1 MTEAGD
7 ARAGGL
13 RADADPPPAEPP
25 QPPQPP
31 PQERPSTWRSLRLAL
46 TSWRT
51 ASVVL
56 LSFSSGMPLGLVW
69 IAIPDWMRSAGAD
82 IRVVGLFTLAQA
94 PWTFKV
100 VWAPLMDRYRP
111 PLLARLGRRR
121 GWALLTQI
129 ALALSIFALAGVG
142 DHPQAPWVALAL
154 TVAIALAAASQDIAV
169 DAYAVDVLRP
179 EEQGVA
185 VGARIAMYRAGMFIA
200 GGLAITLAGAISWP
214 GVCLLLGLLFVP
226 MAVVSITAP
235 EPPDVPGRPST
246 LREAVWLPFLGF
258 LSRHRALEI
267 LAFVLLYKLCD
278 NFAQALLR
286 PFLFDM
292 GYTEF
297 HRGFALNTVGTIGI
311 VGGAIVGGALTNVI
325 GLGTA
330 LWVFGLLQI
339 FSNVGYVLLAN
350 IPTNN
355 PAMYGAMGFENLTQ
369 GLGTGAFSVLLLRLT
384 QKRFSA
390 SQYALLSAFFGIPR
404 VISGP
409 ITGVVVDAIGWSTFF
424 VLTMPLGVPGL
435 IMLWRFVR
443 PGQREVS
450 FEVREKAAAVPASP
464 AELVLKGTATGV
476 LTLAGGALLV
486 AVLGAL
492 KALRQTPEE
501 GLALAPAIGRLLQP
515 GTVPEWLQL
524 AGVAACAMIA
534 GVFGAAVVAA
544 RRGMGRELADDA
556 GGQAVPADGAEPR

>member
-1 MTEAGD
+1 
-7 ARAGGL
+7 
-13 RADADPPPAEPP
+13 
-25 QPPQPP
+25 
-31 PQERPSTWRSLRLAL
+31 
-46 TSWRT
+46 
-51 ASVVL
+51 
-56 LSFSSGMPLGLVW
+56 VW

-82 IRVVGLFTLAQA
+82 IRFVGLFTLAQA

-111 PLLARLGRRR
+111 PLLEKLGRRR

-129 ALALSIFALAGVG
+129 ALALGIFALAGVG
-142 DHPQAPWVALAL
+142 DRPEAPWVVLALAF
-154 TVAIALAAASQDIAV
+154 AIAVAAASQDIAV
-169 DAYAVDVLRP
+169 DAYAVDVLRKD
-179 EEQGVA
+179 EQGVA
-185 VGARIAMYRAGMFIA
+185 VGARIALYRAGMFIA
-200 GGLAITLAGAISWP
+200 GGLAITLAGTVSWP
-214 GVCLLLGLLFVP
+214 GVCVLLGLLYVP
-226 MAVVSITAP
+226 MALVSIRAP
-235 EPPDVPGRPST
+235 EPPDVPGRPQT
-246 LREAVWLPFLGF
+246 LRQAVWLPFLGF

-292 GYTEF
+292 GYTEL

-311 VGGAIVGGALTNVI
+311 VGGAMIGGALTNVI
-325 GLGTA
+325 GLGTS

-409 ITGVVVDAIGWSTFF
+409 ITGVTVDAIGWSWFF

-435 IMLWRFVR
+435 LMLWRFAR
-443 PGQREVS
+443 PGQREVT
-450 FEVREKAAAVPASP
+450 FEVREATGAPPPSRG
-464 AELVLKGTATGV
+464 ELIAKGTATA
-476 LTLAGGALLV
+476 LATAVGGALLM
-486 AVLGAL
+486 ALLGAL
-492 KALRQTPEE
+492 KALRQHPEE
-501 GLALAPAIGRLLQP
+501 GFGFAAALAGVLRPAAIGA
-515 GTVPEWLQL
+515 WLQL
-524 AGVAACAMIA
+524 AALLACAMIA

-544 RRGMGRELADDA
+544 RRGLGREIAGEGDPGA
-556 GGQAVPADGAEPR
+556 GGGGASDEAAA

>member
-1 MTEAGD
+1 MAEAGD
-7 ARAGGL
+7 ARAGNL
-13 RADADPPPAEPP
+13 RAGAEASAAPPPEPP
-25 QPPQPP
+25 R
-31 PQERPSTWRSLRLAL
+31 RPGALRSLRAAL

-69 IAIPDWMRSAGAD
+69 IAIPDWMRSSGAD

-121 GWALLTQI
+121 GWALVTQI
-129 ALALSIFALAGVG
+129 ALALGVFALAGVG
-142 DHPQAPWVALAL
+142 DQPEAPWVALAL
-154 TVAIALAAASQDIAV
+154 TFAIAVAAASQDIAV

-200 GGLAITLAGAISWP
+200 GGLAITLAGVLSWP
-214 GVCLLLGLLFVP
+214 GVCVLMGLLFVP
-226 MAVVSITAP
+226 MAAISITAP
-235 EPPDVPGRPST
+235 EPPDVPGRPQT
-246 LREAVWLPFLGF
+246 LRQAVWLPFLGF

-297 HRGFALNTVGTIGI
+297 HRGFALNTIGTVGI
-311 VGGAIVGGALTNVI
+311 VAGAVIGGALTNVI
-325 GLGTA
+325 GLGTS
-330 LWVFGLLQI
+330 LWIFGLLQI

-355 PAMYGAMGFENLTQ
+355 PAMYAAMGFENFTQ

-390 SQYALLSAFFGIPR
+390 AQYALLSAFFGIPR

-409 ITGVVVDAIGWSTFF
+409 ITGVTVDAIGWSTFF
-424 VLTMPLGVPGL
+424 LLTMPLGVPGL
-435 IMLWRFVR
+435 LMLWRFVR

-450 FEVREKAAAVPASP
+450 FEVREAPHGPPPSR
-464 AELVLKGTATGV
+464 AELALKGTAAG
-476 LTLAGGALLV
+476 LATLAGGAALMGL
-486 AVLGAL
+486 LGAL
-492 KALRQTPEE
+492 KALRQEPEAGFAYLAALR
-501 GLALAPAIGRLLQP
+501 GLLDPATISA
-515 GTVPEWLQL
+515 WLQL
-524 AGVAACAMIA
+524 AAVFACAMIA

-544 RRGMGRELADDA
+544 RRGMGRELAADPDPHEAKAVSA
-556 GGQAVPADGAEPR
+556 GAGS

>member
-1 MTEAGD
+1 MAEAGE
-7 ARAGGL
+7 ARAGHL
-13 RADADPPPAEPP
+13 RAGPSEPPATPP
-25 QPPQPP
+25 IGPPKQPG
-31 PQERPSTWRSLRLAL
+31 TLRSLRNAV

-69 IAIPDWMRSAGAD
+69 LAIPDWMRSAGAD

-100 VWAPLMDRYRP
+100 LWAPLMDRYRP
-111 PLLARLGRRR
+111 PFLGRLGRRR
-121 GWALLTQI
+121 GWAFLTQI
-129 ALALSIFALAGVG
+129 ALAIAIFALAGVG
-142 DHPQAPWVALAL
+142 HRPETPWVVLAL
-154 TVAIALAAASQDIAV
+154 TFAIALAAASQDIAV

-179 EEQGVA
+179 DEQGVA
-185 VGARIAMYRAGMFIA
+185 VGARIALYRAGMFLA
-200 GGLAITLAGAISWP
+200 GGLAITLAGVLTWP
-214 GVCLLLGLLFVP
+214 GVCVLLGLLYLP
-226 MAVVSITAP
+226 MMLVSITAP
-235 EPPDVPGRPST
+235 EPPDVPGRPRT
-246 LREAVWLPFLGF
+246 LKEAVWQPFLGF

-311 VGGAIVGGALTNVI
+311 VGGAMIGGALTNVI
-325 GLGTA
+325 GLGNA

-339 FSNVGYVLLAN
+339 FSNLGYVLLAN

-384 QKRFSA
+384 QRRFSA
-390 SQYALLSAFFGIPR
+390 SQYALLSAFFGLPR

-409 ITGVVVDAIGWSTFF
+409 ITGVTVDAIGWSTFF

-435 IMLWRFVR
+435 LMLWRFVR
-443 PGQREVS
+443 PGQREVT
-450 FEVREKAAAVPASP
+450 FEVREAPAGP
-464 AELVLKGTATGV
+464 LPGRGELALKGVAAG
-476 LTLAGGALLV
+476 LATLAGGAALMTL
-486 AVLGAL
+486 LGAL
-492 KALRQTPEE
+492 KALRQHPEE
-501 GLALAPAIGRLLQP
+501 GFRPDVAFAALVEPEAIGGWIQ
-515 GTVPEWLQL
+515 
-524 AGVAACAMIA
+524 VAALLASALIA
-534 GVFGAAVVAA
+534 GVFGAAAVAA
-544 RRGMGRELADDA
+544 RRGVGRDLAGDDA
-556 GGQAVPADGAEPR
+556 EATTGGAGGSTS